1 MGTPVGYD
9 LALTIPRV
17 NAAIVIMSA
26 GGNDGGTAIT
36 SYAEGALRATEQS
49 GQPNTLARAG
59 QLALTGALDFAI
71 SDRLIGPADA
81 EPPQRFNAAE
91 PVKLWVELADIRA
104 VNAGP
109 VVLVDGLPRFKL
121 KLHDPAL
128 GMGTFVIVDLDED
141 PHGLIVGVTNTPLW
155 YSFVNKRGGTVYAI
169 TLAAP
174 D

>member
-1 MGTPVGYD
+1 MGTPVSYD

-17 NAAIVIMSA
+17 DAAIVIMSA
-26 GGNDGGTAIT
+26 GANDGGTAVT

-59 QLALTGALDFAI
+59 QLALTGALDFTI
-71 SDRLIGPADA
+71 SDRRAGPADA
-81 EPPQRFNAAE
+81 EPPQRFSAAD
-91 PVKLWVELADIRA
+91 PVKLWVELADVRA
-104 VNAGP
+104 VNAGHA
-109 VVLVDGLPRFKL
+109 VLVDGLPRFKL

-128 GMGTFVIVDLDED
+128 GMGTFVIVDLDE
-141 PHGLIVGVTNTPLW
+141 HANGLIVGVNDTPLW
-155 YSFVNKRGGTVYAI
+155 YSYAHKHGGTVYAI